1 MLMLREPN
9 VPASSFKDLMGQLKE
24 DSNVAVVAENKK
36 QLADHYS
43 FTEGWYDAL
52 LNSDYTIRNNQTE
65 HQIKLD
71 PAEKRQIVEI
81 GVYEGAS
88 SCFWSDFYLD
98 HEESGLIS
106 IDPFTGSEEH
116 LRNPEKYAGLSRLE
130 RTARENIAKS
140 KNCGKVEIIKG
151 FSQHVFADLDRRFGS
166 EPWIDV
172 LYIDGAHDS
181 TSVAR
186 DVTMYVPMVKPGGIV
201 FFDDYAHPDVRRGVD
216 GALNAF
222 AAFEFAMFTGWQ
234 LVGKVAEVKNTH
246 I

>member
-1 MLMLREPN
+1 
-9 VPASSFKDLMGQLKE
+9 VAAASFKELMGQLK
-24 DSNVAVVAENKK
+24 DDQVVAVESQQPKKLAE
-36 QLADHYS
+36 HYN
-43 FTEGWYDAL
+43 FTEGWYNAL
-52 LNSDYTIRNNQTE
+52 VTSDYVCSNNQSE
-65 HQIKLD
+65 HTIVLD

-98 HEESGLIS
+98 HEESSLIS

-116 LRNPEKYAGLSRLE
+116 LKNPENYAGLSRLE

-140 KNCGKVEIIKG
+140 KNCGKVEVIKG
-151 FSQHVFADLDRRFGS
+151 LSQHVFASLDRRFGS

-186 DVTMYVPMVKPGGIV
+186 DVVLYVPMVKPGGVV
-201 FFDDYAHPDVRRGVD
+201 FFDDYSHPDVQRAVD
-216 GALNAF
+216 MGLNAF
-222 AAFEFAMFTGWQ
+222 AAFEFAMFTGQQ
-234 LVGKVAEVKNTH
+234 LVGRVSEISNTH
-246 I
+246 G